1 MALCNLCP
9 RRCNA
14 MRGPD
19 RGEGYCHMGTLPGRR
34 PRGGASVG
42 GAMHQR
48 NAGQR
53 HRVFQRLRTGMR
65 VLPERIH
72 QPPQPGTGHERA
84 GAERTVCAGGG
95 TGRAQPESGD
105 PLAFRP
111 GHLRGPAPAQAGI
124 PVVWNSSGYETVE
137 LVEAAARFVDVFL
150 PDLKYFSAE
159 TAQQLAGAPDYFPVA
174 MAAIRA
180 MCQAKG
186 APVYDADG
194 LMQSGTL
201 VRHLIL
207 PLRTSE
213 SLRILDAIAEELP
226 SGTPVSLM
234 RQYTPMN
241 GVNLPGL
248 DRRLTAREYAR
259 VRDYMLALGLEGYLQ
274 SRESADSAFTPAFMD
289 GESTQLFPSERADA
303 EN

>member
-19 RGEGYCHMGTLPGRR
+19 RGEGYCHMGTLP
-34 PRGGASVG
+34 
-42 GAMHQR
+42 
-48 NAGQR
+48 
-53 HRVFQRLRTGMR
+53 
-65 VLPERIH
+65 
-72 QPPQPGTGHERA
+72 
-84 GAERTVCAGGG
+84 
-95 TGRAQPESGD
+95 
-105 PLAFRP
+105 
-111 GHLRGPAPAQAGI
+111 
-124 PVVWNSSGYETVE
+124 VVAR
-137 LVEAAARFVDVFL
+137 AAAHL
-150 PDLKYFSAE
+150 WEEPC
-159 TAQQLAGAPDYFPVA
+159 
-174 MAAIRA
+174 I
-180 MCQAKG
+180 
-186 APVYDADG
+186 
-194 LMQSGTL
+194 SGTL

-226 SGTPVSLM
+226 SSTPVSLM

-289 GESTQLFPSERADA
+289 GESTRLFPSERADA

>member
-1 MALCNLCP
+1 M
-9 RRCNA
+9 
-14 MRGPD
+14 
-19 RGEGYCHMGTLPGRR
+19 
-34 PRGGASVG
+34 
-42 GAMHQR
+42 
-48 NAGQR
+48 
-53 HRVFQRLRTGMR
+53 
-65 VLPERIH
+65 
-72 QPPQPGTGHERA
+72 
-84 GAERTVCAGGG
+84 
-95 TGRAQPESGD
+95 
-105 PLAFRP
+105 
-111 GHLRGPAPAQAGI
+111 
-124 PVVWNSSGYETVE
+124 
-137 LVEAAARFVDVFL
+137 

-289 GESTQLFPSERADA
+289 GESTRLFPSERAVA

>member
-1 MALCNLCP
+1 MGRFVNSGNSAFQVALNSEIYVDKTGLLAYTNKVMDTTAKFICNSRP
-9 RRCNA
+9 RRFGKSITPARLAEIFRELVDQGAHNLNLVTPSHFA
-14 MRGPD
+14 PVIFEALR
-19 RGEGYCHMGTLPGRR
+19 LRR
-34 PRGGASVG
+34 P
-42 GAMHQR
+42 
-48 NAGQR
+48 
-53 HRVFQRLRTGMR
+53 
-65 VLPERIH
+65 
-72 QPPQPGTGHERA
+72 
-84 GAERTVCAGGG
+84 
-95 TGRAQPESGD
+95 
-105 PLAFRP
+105 
-111 GHLRGPAPAQAGI
+111 GI

-137 LVEAAARFVDVFL
+137 LVKAAARFVDVFL

-174 MAAIRA
+174 MAAIRG

-289 GESTQLFPSERADA
+289 GESTRLFPSERADA